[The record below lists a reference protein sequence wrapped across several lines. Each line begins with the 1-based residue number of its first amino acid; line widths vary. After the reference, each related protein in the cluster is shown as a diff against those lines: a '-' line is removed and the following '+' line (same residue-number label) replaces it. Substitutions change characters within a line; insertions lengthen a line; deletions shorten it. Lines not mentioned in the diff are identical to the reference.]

1 MVNPLQSLR
10 LPLGHPLVEKLCD
23 KSLKDGVKFNEEI
36 PINFKKE
43 VLEEDKIKFKQA
55 LRVLHAIV
63 NNETSLRY
71 LSEEN
76 QKFIEDLAQ
85 AKKIANEQIEKTLE
99 IVSTSDVDVDF
110 EKFKNLMLNVDF
122 VAVGLKSYSQS
133 QLLDLNGGH
142 WDLEVPGL
150 SKERVTFRFD
160 NLPKDS
166 SDKEMDFY
174 ARSSLKDLNKGVVAI
189 DFGTKSTTAS
199 YMDKMG
205 TYRLLSIGGLVDD
218 ASLTKFEN
226 PTIME
231 FRHKE
236 KFITGYD
243 ALDHRP
249 FTEKNDIEV
258 AQEAQKNAAGVKG
271 NDLYRFFSQLKQW
284 AGADEKLNFRD
295 FKEDFSLESFTN
307 CTDFNPIEIY
317 AYYIGR
323 CINNMHNGVFLKYF
337 LSYPIKYEKHQAEKI
352 RESFEKGLKKSLPR
366 HVFDDEKTAKTFK
379 VELRASEPCAYAI
392 SALKS
397 YGFFKSDKLDK
408 SIYYGVFDFG
418 GGTTDFDFGKWE
430 KSANPKFL
438 YKMTHFS
445 SGGDKYLGGENLLEL
460 LAWETYAKNFQELK
474 AKDVV
479 IAKPNY
485 DRIDTQRFGSFM
497 QNSSGARL
505 NLQTIASQLR
515 PFLENLDANIIEAIE
530 ENENFEIE
538 GFEKD
543 LKAQLLDRNGVETD
557 CDLKVDCKEL
567 LNLLKDKINEGVANF
582 FAGFSKVMAE
592 NIIEAIEEN
601 ENFEIEGFEK
611 DLKAQLLDR
620 NGVETDCDLK
630 VDCKELLNLLKDKIN
645 EGVANFFAGF
655 SKVMAENIDDQC
667 RAFHI
672 FLGGNASRSVLVKQA
687 FENAKEKQLKDY
699 HQKTS
704 KDDFKFIIYEPLGT
718 EASDKQILE
727 LTGEDVSNT
736 PAYLKPTSKTGV
748 AFGLLESRDKA
759 KGIERLSISSNPV
772 FKYDLGIEI
781 EGKFHAKIH
790 RDSLK
795 PNEYQIFQTKEEWG
809 GFDELEIRYSD
820 KSLANTNTL
829 NIQDTQMICIALE
842 EVEEVD
848 VKVCCVD
855 SQSIKV
861 GLFKDGQLIYE
872 SEVEKL

>member
-1 MVNPLQSLR
+1 MVTPLKSLK
-10 LPLGHPLVEKLCD
+10 LPIGHPLVEILCKL
-23 KSLKDGVKFNEEI
+23 SLKDKAAFNEEA

-43 VLEEDKIKFKQA
+43 VSEEEKIKFKQA

-63 NNETSLRY
+63 NNEASSRY
-71 LSEEN
+71 LSDEN

-85 AKKIANEQIEKTLE
+85 ADKITNEQIEKALE
-99 IVSTSDVDVDF
+99 IVSYSDVDVDF
-110 EKFKNLMLNVDF
+110 EEFKKLMLEVDF
-122 VAVGLKSYSQS
+122 AAVGLKIYSQS
-133 QLLDLNGGH
+133 QLLDLDGGY
-142 WDLEVPGL
+142 WDLEVPSL
-150 SKERVTFRFD
+150 PEERVTFRFD
-160 NLPKDS
+160 NLPKDPS
-166 SDKEMDFY
+166 GKEMDFY
-174 ARSSLKDLNKGVVAI
+174 ARSSLKDLKKGVVAI

-199 YMDKMG
+199 YMDETG

-218 ASLTKFEN
+218 ASPTKFEN

-231 FRHKE
+231 FKHRG

-249 FTEKNDIEV
+249 FTEHNDTEV
-258 AQEAQKNAAGVKG
+258 VHEAQKNLSHTQ
-271 NDLYRFFSQLKQW
+271 NNHLYRFFSQLKQW
-284 AGADEKLNFRD
+284 AGADEKQNFKD
-295 FKEDFSLESFTN
+295 DFSLESFTN

-337 LSYPIKYEKHQAEKI
+337 LSYPVKYEKHQAEKI
-352 RESFEKGLKKSLPR
+352 RESFERGLKKSLPR
-366 HVFDDEKTAKTFK
+366 HVFGDEKTAKTFK

-397 YGFFKSDKLDK
+397 YGFFKSEKLDK
-408 SIYYGVFDFG
+408 PVYYGVFDFG

-430 KSANPKFL
+430 KSVSPKFL

-445 SGGDKYLGGENLLEL
+445 NGEDKYLGGENLLEL
-460 LAWETYAKNFQELK
+460 LAFEAYAKNFQTLK
-474 AKDVV
+474 EKDIV

-497 QNSSGARL
+497 QNSREACL
-505 NLQTIASQLR
+505 NLQEIASQLR
-515 PFLENLDANIIEAIE
+515 PFLENLDADIIEAIE
-530 ENENFEIE
+530 ENENFEME
-538 GFEKD
+538 NFEKD
-543 LKAQLLDRNGVETD
+543 FKTMLFDRNGVETE

-567 LNLLKDKINEGVANF
+567 LNLLKDKI
-582 FAGFSKVMAE
+582 
-592 NIIEAIEEN
+592 
-601 ENFEIEGFEK
+601 
-611 DLKAQLLDR
+611 DD
-620 NGVETDCDLK
+620 
-630 VDCKELLNLLKDKIN
+630 
-645 EGVANFFAGF
+645 GVANFFAGF
-655 SKVMAENIDDQC
+655 SKVMAENIDDEC

-672 FLGGNASRSVLVKQA
+672 FLGGNASRSALVKQA

-699 HQKTS
+699 QQKTS
-704 KDDFKFIIYEPLGT
+704 KDDFTFIIYEPLGT
-718 EASDKQILE
+718 EKSDKQILE

-736 PAYLKPTSKTGV
+736 PAYVKPTCKTGV

-759 KGIERLSISSNPV
+759 KGVEMPSISANPV
-772 FKYDLGIEI
+772 FKYDLGVEI

-820 KSLANTNTL
+820 KPLANTNTL
-829 NIQDTQMICIALE
+829 NIQDTQMISIALE

-861 GLFKDGQLIYE
+861 GLFKDDQLIYE

>member
-1 MVNPLQSLR
+1 MVKPLQSLR

-23 KSLKDGVKFNEEI
+23 LFLKDGVKFNEKSE
-36 PINFKKE
+36 PNFKDE
-43 VLEEDKIKFKQA
+43 VSEEDKIKFKQA
-55 LRVLHAIV
+55 LRALHAIV

-71 LSEEN
+71 LSDEN
-76 QKFIEDLAQ
+76 QKFLEDLAQ

-99 IVSTSDVDVDF
+99 IVSISDVDVDF
-110 EKFKNLMLNVDF
+110 EAFKKLMLNVDNI
-122 VAVGLKSYSQS
+122 AVSLKSYSQS
-133 QLLDLNGGH
+133 QLLDLDGGH
-142 WDLEVPGL
+142 WDLEAP
-150 SKERVTFRFD
+150 SAPKERVTFRFD
-160 NLPKDS
+160 NLDS
-166 SDKEMDFY
+166 SGKEMHFY

-199 YMDKMG
+199 YMDENTK
-205 TYRLLSIGGLVDD
+205 YRLLSIGGDVDD

-226 PTIME
+226 PTIVE
-231 FRHKE
+231 FRHRK

-249 FTEKNDIEV
+249 FTEHDYIEV
-258 AQEAQKNAAGVKG
+258 AHEAQKSAAGVKG
-271 NDLYRFFSQLKQW
+271 NDLYRFFSKLKQW
-284 AGADEKLNFRD
+284 AGSDEKQNFRD
-295 FKEDFSLESFTN
+295 LEEDFSLESFTN
-307 CTDFNPIEIY
+307 CTGFNPIEIY

-323 CINNMHNGVFLKYF
+323 SINNMENGVFLKYF

-352 RESFEKGLKKSLPR
+352 RESFERGLKKSLPR

-397 YGFFKSDKLDK
+397 YGFFKSEKLNK
-408 SIYYGVFDFG
+408 PVYYGVFDFG

-430 KSANPKFL
+430 KSANPKFA

-445 SGGDKYLGGENLLEL
+445 SGGDKYLGSENLLEL
-460 LAWETYAKNFQELK
+460 LAWETYAKNFQTLK
-474 AKDVV
+474 EKDIV

-497 QNSSGARL
+497 QNSSGACL
-505 NLQTIASQLR
+505 NLQTIASTLR

-543 LKAQLLDRNGVETD
+543 FKTMLLDRDGEDITEIV
-557 CDLKVDCKEL
+557 LKVDCKEL
-567 LNLLKDKINEGVANF
+567 LSLLKGKI
-582 FAGFSKVMAE
+582 
-592 NIIEAIEEN
+592 
-601 ENFEIEGFEK
+601 
-611 DLKAQLLDR
+611 D
-620 NGVETDCDLK
+620 
-630 VDCKELLNLLKDKIN
+630 

-672 FLGGNASRSVLVKQA
+672 FLGGNASRSALVKQA

-699 HQKTS
+699 QQKTS
-704 KDDFKFIIYEPLGT
+704 KNDFKFIIYEPLGT

-736 PAYLKPTSKTGV
+736 PAYLKPTCKTGV
-748 AFGLLESRDKA
+748 AFGLLESRDRA
-759 KGIERLSISSNPV
+759 KGIERPSISSNPV

-829 NIQDTQMICIALE
+829 DIKDTQMISIALE

-861 GLFKDGQLIYE
+861 GLFKDDQLIYE

>member
-1 MVNPLQSLR
+1 MVKEKSLE
-10 LPLGHPLVEKLCD
+10 LPLGHPLVEKLC
-23 KSLKDGVKFNEEI
+23 KLSLNNKAAFNEKSKV
-36 PINFKKE
+36 NFKEEVSKE
-43 VLEEDKIKFKQA
+43 DRTKFEQA

-71 LSEEN
+71 LSDEN

-85 AKKIANEQIEKTLE
+85 NLVQDKKITSEKIEKTLE

-110 EKFKNLMLNVDF
+110 EKFKELMLNVDS

-133 QLLDLNGGH
+133 QLLDLDGGH
-142 WDLEVPGL
+142 WDLEVP
-150 SKERVTFRFD
+150 SVPKERVTFRFD
-160 NLPKDS
+160 NLPKDPNG
-166 SDKEMDFY
+166 KEENFY

-189 DFGTKSTTAS
+189 DFGTKSTTAA
-199 YMDKMG
+199 YMDNNG
-205 TYRLLSIGGLVDD
+205 EYRLLSIGGLVDD
-218 ASLTKFEN
+218 ASPTKFEN

-231 FRHKE
+231 FRHRK
-236 KFITGYD
+236 KFITEYD

-258 AQEAQKNAAGVKG
+258 AHEAQKNAAGVKG

-295 FKEDFSLESFTN
+295 FKEDFPLESFTN

-323 CINNMHNGVFLKYF
+323 CVNNMHNGVFLKYF

-352 RESFEKGLKKSLPR
+352 KESFERGLKKSLPR

-397 YGFFKSDKLDK
+397 YGFFKSEKLDK
-408 SIYYGVFDFG
+408 PVYYGVFDFG

-430 KSANPKFL
+430 KSANPKFF

-460 LAWETYAKNFQELK
+460 LAFEAYAKNFQTLK
-474 AKDVV
+474 EKDIV

-497 QNSSGARL
+497 QNSREACL
-505 NLQTIASQLR
+505 NLQTIASSLR

-543 LKAQLLDRNGVETD
+543 FKTMLLDRNGVETE

-567 LNLLKDKINEGVANF
+567 LNLLKDKIDDGV
-582 FAGFSKVMAE
+582 K
-592 NIIEAIEEN
+592 
-601 ENFEIEGFEK
+601 
-611 DLKAQLLDR
+611 
-620 NGVETDCDLK
+620 
-630 VDCKELLNLLKDKIN
+630 
-645 EGVANFFAGF
+645 NFFAGF

-667 RAFHI
+667 RTFHI
-672 FLGGNASRSVLVKQA
+672 FLGGNASKSVLVKQA

-699 HQKTS
+699 KQRTS
-704 KDDFKFIIYEPLGT
+704 KEDFAFILYEPLGT

-736 PAYLKPTSKTGV
+736 PAYLKPTCKTGV
-748 AFGLLESRDKA
+748 AFGLLESRDRA
-759 KGIERLSISSNPV
+759 KGIEMPSVSSNPV

-809 GFDELEIRYSD
+809 GFDELEI
-820 KSLANTNTL
+820 
-829 NIQDTQMICIALE
+829 
-842 EVEEVD
+842 
-848 VKVCCVD
+848 
-855 SQSIKV
+855 
-861 GLFKDGQLIYE
+861 
-872 SEVEKL
+872 

>member
-10 LPLGHPLVEKLCD
+10 LPLGHPLVEKLCNL
-23 KSLKDGVKFNEEI
+23 SLKDGVAFNEKSKV
-36 PINFKKE
+36 NFKKE
-43 VLEEDKIKFKQA
+43 VSEEDQTKFKKA

-63 NNETSLRY
+63 NNSTSSRY
-71 LSEEN
+71 LSDDN
-76 QKFIEDLAQ
+76 QKFLESLAQ
-85 AKKIANEQIEKTLE
+85 AEKIANEKIEKTLE
-99 IVSTSDVDVDF
+99 IVSYSGVDVDF
-110 EKFKNLMLNVDF
+110 EKFKELMLNVDNI
-122 VAVGLKSYSQS
+122 AVGLKSYSQS

-142 WDLEVPGL
+142 WDLEVP
-150 SKERVTFRFD
+150 SAPKESVTFRFD
-160 NLPKDS
+160 NLDPS
-166 SDKEMDFY
+166 GKEMDFY

-199 YMDKMG
+199 YMDETG

-231 FRHKE
+231 FRHRK
-236 KFITGYD
+236 KFITEYN

-258 AQEAQKNAAGVKG
+258 AHEAQKSAAGVKG

-284 AGADEKLNFRD
+284 AGADEKQNFRD
-295 FKEDFSLESFTN
+295 LIEDFPLESFTN

-317 AYYIGR
+317 AYCIGR

-352 RESFEKGLKKSLPR
+352 RESFERGLKKSLPR

-397 YGFFKSDKLDK
+397 YGFFKSEKLDK
-408 SIYYGVFDFG
+408 PVYYGVFDFG

-460 LAWETYAKNFQELK
+460 LAFEAYGQNFQTLK
-474 AKDVV
+474 AKDIV

-497 QNSSGARL
+497 QNSREARL

-515 PFLENLDANIIEAIE
+515 PFLEKLDANIIEAIE

-538 GFEKD
+538 NFEKD
-543 LKAQLLDRNGVETD
+543 FKTQLFDRDGVETE

-567 LNLLKDKINEGVANF
+567 LNLLKDKIN
-582 FAGFSKVMAE
+582 
-592 NIIEAIEEN
+592 
-601 ENFEIEGFEK
+601 
-611 DLKAQLLDR
+611 D
-620 NGVETDCDLK
+620 
-630 VDCKELLNLLKDKIN
+630 
-645 EGVANFFAGF
+645 GVANFFAGF
-655 SKVMAENIDDQC
+655 SKVMAENIDDEC

-672 FLGGNASRSVLVKQA
+672 FLGGNASRSALVKQA

-699 HQKTS
+699 QQKTS
-704 KDDFKFIIYEPLGT
+704 KDDFTFIIYEPLGT
-718 EASDKQILE
+718 EKSDKQILE

-736 PAYLKPTSKTGV
+736 PAYLKPTCKTGV

-759 KGIERLSISSNPV
+759 KGIEMPSIDSNPV

-820 KSLANTNTL
+820 KALANTNTL
-829 NIQDTQMICIALE
+829 NIQDTQMISIALE
-842 EVEEVD
+842 EHEEVD
-848 VKVCCVD
+848 VKVYCVD

-872 SEVEKL
+872 SEAEKL

>member
-1 MVNPLQSLR
+1 MVKPLQSLE

-23 KSLKDGVKFNEEI
+23 LSLKDGVKFNEEA
-36 PINFKKE
+36 PIHFKKE
-43 VLEEDKIKFKQA
+43 VSEEEKIKFKQA

-63 NNETSLRY
+63 NNSASLRY
-71 LSEEN
+71 LSDEN

-85 AKKIANEQIEKTLE
+85 DKKITNEKIEKTLE

-110 EKFKNLMLNVDF
+110 EKFKDLMLNVDS

-133 QLLDLNGGH
+133 QLLDLDGGH
-142 WDLEVPGL
+142 WDLEVP
-150 SKERVTFRFD
+150 SAPKERVTFRFD
-160 NLPKDS
+160 NLDPNG
-166 SDKEMDFY
+166 KEMDFY
-174 ARSSLKDLNKGVVAI
+174 ARSSLKDLKKGVVAI
-189 DFGTKSTTAS
+189 DFGTKSTTAA
-199 YMDKMG
+199 YMDES
-205 TYRLLSIGGLVDD
+205 TEYRLLSIGGLVDG

-231 FRHKE
+231 FRHRK
-236 KFITGYD
+236 KFITDYN

-249 FTEKNDIEV
+249 FTERNDIEV
-258 AQEAQKNAAGVKG
+258 AHEAQKNASGVKG
-271 NDLYRFFSQLKQW
+271 NDLYRFFSKLKQW
-284 AGADEKLNFRD
+284 AGADEKQNFKD
-295 FKEDFSLESFTN
+295 LEEDFSLESFTN
-307 CTDFNPIEIY
+307 CTGFNPIEIY

-323 CINNMHNGVFLKYF
+323 SINNMENGVFLKYF

-352 RESFEKGLKKSLPR
+352 RESFERGLKKSLPR

-397 YGFFKSDKLDK
+397 YGFFKSEKLDK
-408 SIYYGVFDFG
+408 PVYYGVFDFG

-460 LAWETYAKNFQELK
+460 LAWEAYAKNFQELK

-530 ENENFEIE
+530 ENENFEIK

-543 LKAQLLDRNGVETD
+543 LKAQLLDRNGVETE

-567 LNLLKDKINEGVANF
+567 LSLLKGKIEEGV
-582 FAGFSKVMAE
+582 V
-592 NIIEAIEEN
+592 
-601 ENFEIEGFEK
+601 
-611 DLKAQLLDR
+611 
-620 NGVETDCDLK
+620 
-630 VDCKELLNLLKDKIN
+630 
-645 EGVANFFAGF
+645 NFFAGF

-672 FLGGNASRSVLVKQA
+672 FLGGNVSRSALVKQA

-704 KDDFKFIIYEPLGT
+704 KNDFKFIIYEPLGT
-718 EASDKQILE
+718 EKSDKQILE

-736 PAYLKPTSKTGV
+736 PAYLKPTCKTGV
-748 AFGLLESRDKA
+748 AFGILESRDKA
-759 KGIERLSISSNPV
+759 QGIERPSISSNPV

-829 NIQDTQMICIALE
+829 DIKDTQLISIALE

-861 GLFKDGQLIYE
+861 GLFKDDQLIYE

>member
-1 MVNPLQSLR
+1 MVKPLQSLE

-23 KSLKDGVKFNEEI
+23 QSLKDGVKFNEEA
-36 PINFKKE
+36 PIHFKKE
-43 VLEEDKIKFKQA
+43 VSEEDKIKFKQA
-55 LRVLHAIV
+55 LRVLRAIAS
-63 NNETSLRY
+63 NGTSLKY
-71 LSEEN
+71 PSDEN

-85 AKKIANEQIEKTLE
+85 DKKITNEKIEKTLE
-99 IVSTSDVDVDF
+99 IVSYSGVDVDF
-110 EKFKNLMLNVDF
+110 EKFKEFMLNVDS

-133 QLLDLNGGH
+133 QLLDLDGGH
-142 WDLEVPGL
+142 WDLEAP
-150 SKERVTFRFD
+150 SAPKESVTFRFD
-160 NLPKDS
+160 NLSKDENN
-166 SDKEMDFY
+166 KEMNFY

-189 DFGTKSTTAS
+189 DFGTKSTTAA
-199 YMDKMG
+199 YMDNNG
-205 TYRLLSIGGLVDD
+205 EYRLLSIGGLVDD
-218 ASLTKFEN
+218 ASPTKFEN

-258 AQEAQKNAAGVKG
+258 AHEAQKNAEGVKG
-271 NDLYRFFSQLKQW
+271 NDLYRFFSKLKQW
-284 AGADEKLNFRD
+284 AGADEKQNFRD
-295 FKEDFSLESFTN
+295 LIEDFSLESFTD

-352 RESFEKGLKKSLPR
+352 RESFERGLKKSLPR
-366 HVFDDEKTAKTFK
+366 HVFDDEKTAKMFK
-379 VELRASEPCAYAI
+379 VELGASEPCAYAI

-397 YGFFKSDKLDK
+397 YGFDKFAKLDK
-408 SIYYGVFDFG
+408 PIYYGVFDFG

-430 KSANPKFL
+430 KSTNPKFF

-460 LAWETYAKNFQELK
+460 LAFEAYAKNFQTLK
-474 AKDVV
+474 AKDIV

-497 QNSSGARL
+497 QNSREARL

-530 ENENFEIE
+530 ENENFEIKD
-538 GFEKD
+538 FEKD
-543 LKAQLLDRNGVETD
+543 FKATLFDRNGVETE

-567 LNLLKDKINEGVANF
+567 LSLLKGKI
-582 FAGFSKVMAE
+582 
-592 NIIEAIEEN
+592 
-601 ENFEIEGFEK
+601 
-611 DLKAQLLDR
+611 D
-620 NGVETDCDLK
+620 
-630 VDCKELLNLLKDKIN
+630 

-699 HQKTS
+699 QQKTS
-704 KDDFKFIIYEPLGT
+704 KDDFTFIIYEPLGT
-718 EASDKQILE
+718 EKSDKQILE

-736 PAYLKPTSKTGV
+736 PAYLKPTCKTGV

-759 KGIERLSISSNPV
+759 KGIERPSISSNPV

-795 PNEYQIFQTKEEWG
+795 PNEYQIFQTKEKWG

-829 NIQDTQMICIALE
+829 DIKYTQMISIALE
-842 EVEEVD
+842 EHEEVD

>member
-1 MVNPLQSLR
+1 MVTPLKSLR
-10 LPLGHPLVEKLCD
+10 LPIGHPLVEILCEL
-23 KSLKDGVKFNEEI
+23 SLNNKAVFNEEA

-43 VLEEDKIKFKQA
+43 VSEEEKIKFKQA
-55 LRVLHAIV
+55 LRALHAIV
-63 NNETSLRY
+63 NNEASSRY
-71 LSEEN
+71 LSDEN
-76 QKFIEDLAQ
+76 QKFIEGLVQD
-85 AKKIANEQIEKTLE
+85 KKITNEKIEKTLE
-99 IVSTSDVDVDF
+99 IVSSSDVDVDF
-110 EKFKNLMLNVDF
+110 EKFSDKMLKVDNI
-122 VAVGLKSYSQS
+122 AVGLKSYSQS
-133 QLLDLNGGH
+133 QLLDLDGGH
-142 WDLEVPGL
+142 WDLEAP
-150 SKERVTFRFD
+150 SAPKESVTFRFD
-160 NLPKDS
+160 NLDS
-166 SDKEMDFY
+166 NNKEMNFY
-174 ARSSLKDLNKGVVAI
+174 ARSSLKDLKKGVVAI

-199 YMDKMG
+199 YMDKTG
-205 TYRLLSIGGLVDD
+205 TYRLLSIGGNVDD

-231 FRHKE
+231 FRHRK
-236 KFITGYD
+236 KFIIEYN

-249 FTEKNDIEV
+249 FTEKHDMEV
-258 AQEAQKNAAGVKG
+258 AHEAQKHLSNTQG
-271 NDLYRFFSQLKQW
+271 NHLYRFFSQLKQW
-284 AGADEKLNFRD
+284 AGADEKRNFRD
-295 FKEDFSLESFTN
+295 FKEDFSLESFAN
-307 CTDFNPIEIY
+307 CTGFNPIEIY

-323 CINNMHNGVFLKYF
+323 CINNMQNGVFLKYF

-366 HVFDDEKTAKTFK
+366 HVFDDEKTAKMFK
-379 VELRASEPCAYAI
+379 VELKASEPCAYAI
-392 SALKS
+392 SILKS
-397 YGFFKSDKLDK
+397 YGFFKSEKLDK
-408 SIYYGVFDFG
+408 PVYYGVFDFG

-430 KSANPKFL
+430 KSTSPKFL

-460 LAWETYAKNFQELK
+460 LAWEVYAKNFQELK
-474 AKDVV
+474 AKDIV

-497 QNSSGARL
+497 QNSREARL
-505 NLQTIASQLR
+505 NLQEIASTLR
-515 PFLENLDANIIEAIE
+515 PFLENLDANVVEAIE
-530 ENENFEIE
+530 ENEKFNIE
-538 GFEKD
+538 DFEKD
-543 LKAQLLDRNGVETD
+543 FKTMLLDRNGVET
-557 CDLKVDCKEL
+557 E
-567 LNLLKDKINEGVANF
+567 
-582 FAGFSKVMAE
+582 
-592 NIIEAIEEN
+592 
-601 ENFEIEGFEK
+601 
-611 DLKAQLLDR
+611 
-620 NGVETDCDLK
+620 CDLK

-655 SKVMAENIDDQC
+655 SKVMAENIDDEC

-699 HQKTS
+699 KQKTS
-704 KDDFKFIIYEPLGT
+704 KDDFTFIIYEPLGT

-727 LTGEDVSNT
+727 LTGKDAFEAWGGYV
-736 PAYLKPTSKTGV
+736 KPTCKTGV
-748 AFGLLESRDKA
+748 AFGLLESRPKA
-759 KGIERLSISSNPV
+759 GGIERPSIDSNPV

-795 PNEYQIFQTKEEWG
+795 PNEYQIFQIKEEWG
-809 GFDELEIRYSD
+809 GFDGLEIRYSD

-829 NIQDTQMICIALE
+829 NIQDTQLIFIALE

-861 GLFKDGQLIYE
+861 GLFKDDQLIYE

>member
-1 MVNPLQSLR
+1 MAKEKSLE

-36 PINFKKE
+36 PIHFKDEVSKE
-43 VLEEDKIKFKQA
+43 DRTKFKQA
-55 LRVLHAIV
+55 LRVLHAIA

-71 LSEEN
+71 LSDEN
-76 QKFIEDLAQ
+76 QKLIEDLAQ

-99 IVSTSDVDVDF
+99 IVSDSDVYVDF
-110 EKFKNLMLNVDF
+110 EKFKEFMLKVDS

-142 WDLEVPGL
+142 WDLEVP
-150 SKERVTFRFD
+150 SAPKESVTFRFD
-160 NLPKDS
+160 NLDS
-166 SDKEMDFY
+166 NNKEMHFY

-199 YMDKMG
+199 YMDETG

-218 ASLTKFEN
+218 ASPTKFEN

-236 KFITGYD
+236 NFLNAYN

-258 AQEAQKNAAGVKG
+258 AHEAQKNAVGVKG

-284 AGADEKLNFRD
+284 AGADEKQNFRD
-295 FKEDFSLESFTN
+295 LIEDFSLESFAH
-307 CTDFNPIEIY
+307 CTGFNPIEIY

-323 CINNMHNGVFLKYF
+323 CINNMQNGVFLKYF

-352 RESFEKGLKKSLPR
+352 RESFERGLRKSLPR

-397 YGFFKSDKLDK
+397 YGFFKSEKLDK
-408 SIYYGVFDFG
+408 PIYYGVFDFG

-430 KSANPKFL
+430 KSANPKFA

-445 SGGDKYLGGENLLEL
+445 SGEDKYLGGENLLEL
-460 LAWETYAKNFQELK
+460 LAWEAYAKNFQTLK
-474 AKDVV
+474 EKDIV

-497 QNSSGARL
+497 QKSREARL

-515 PFLENLDANIIEAIE
+515 PFLEELDADIIEAIE
-530 ENENFEIE
+530 ENEEFSIE

-543 LKAQLLDRNGVETD
+543 FKTMLLDRNGVET
-557 CDLKVDCKEL
+557 E
-567 LNLLKDKINEGVANF
+567 
-582 FAGFSKVMAE
+582 
-592 NIIEAIEEN
+592 
-601 ENFEIEGFEK
+601 
-611 DLKAQLLDR
+611 
-620 NGVETDCDLK
+620 CDLK

-672 FLGGNASRSVLVKQA
+672 FLGGNASKSVLVKQA
-687 FENAKEKQLKDY
+687 FENAKEEQLKDY
-699 HQKTS
+699 KQKTS
-704 KDDFKFIIYEPLGT
+704 KDDFTFIIYEPLGT
-718 EASDKQILE
+718 EKSDKQILE

-736 PAYLKPTSKTGV
+736 PAYLKATCKTGV
-748 AFGLLESRDKA
+748 AFGLLESRPKA
-759 KGIERLSISSNPV
+759 GGIERPSISSNPV

-809 GFDELEIRYSD
+809 GFDGLEIRYSD
-820 KSLANTNTL
+820 KALANTNTL
-829 NIQDTQMICIALE
+829 DIQDTQMISIALE
-842 EVEEVD
+842 EHEEVD

-861 GLFKDGQLIYE
+861 GLFKDDQLIYE

>member
-10 LPLGHPLVEKLCD
+10 LPLGHPLVEKLCEL
-23 KSLKDGVKFNEEI
+23 SLKDGVVFNEKSKV
-36 PINFKKE
+36 NFKEEVSKE
-43 VLEEDKIKFKQA
+43 DRTKFERA

-85 AKKIANEQIEKTLE
+85 DKKITNEQIEKTLE

-110 EKFKNLMLNVDF
+110 EKFKDLMLKVDSI
-122 VAVGLKSYSQS
+122 AVGLKSYSQS
-133 QLLDLNGGH
+133 QLLDLDGGH
-142 WDLEVPGL
+142 WDLEAPSVP
-150 SKERVTFRFD
+150 KESVTFRFD
-160 NLPKDS
+160 NLPKDKY
-166 SDKEMDFY
+166 DKEVHFY

-189 DFGTKSTTAS
+189 DFGTKSTTAA
-199 YMDKMG
+199 YMDENGK
-205 TYRLLSIGGLVDD
+205 YRLLSIGGLVDD
-218 ASLTKFEN
+218 TSLTKFEN

-231 FRHKE
+231 FGHKE
-236 KFITGYD
+236 KFRNAYN

-249 FTEKNDIEV
+249 FTEKDDIEV
-258 AQEAQKNAAGVKG
+258 AHEAQKNAAGVKG

-284 AGADEKLNFRD
+284 AGADEKQNFKD
-295 FKEDFSLESFTN
+295 FKDDFSLESFTN
-307 CTDFNPIEIY
+307 CTDFNLIEIY
-317 AYYIGR
+317 AYCIGR
-323 CINNMHNGVFLKYF
+323 CINNMENGVFLKYF

-379 VELRASEPCAYAI
+379 VELRVSEPCAYAI

-397 YGFFKSDKLDK
+397 YGFFKSEKLDK
-408 SIYYGVFDFG
+408 PVYYGVFDFG

-430 KSANPKFL
+430 KSASPKFL

-445 SGGDKYLGGENLLEL
+445 SGGDKYLGGENLLEW
-460 LAWETYAKNFQELK
+460 LAWEAYAKNFQELK
-474 AKDVV
+474 EKDIV

-497 QNSSGARL
+497 QNSREARL
-505 NLQTIASQLR
+505 NLQEIASKLR
-515 PFLENLDANIIEAIE
+515 PFLENLDANSIEAIE

-538 GFEKD
+538 SFEKD
-543 LKAQLLDRNGVETD
+543 FKAMLFDRNGVETE
-557 CDLKVDCKEL
+557 C
-567 LNLLKDKINEGVANF
+567 NL
-582 FAGFSKVMAE
+582 
-592 NIIEAIEEN
+592 
-601 ENFEIEGFEK
+601 
-611 DLKAQLLDR
+611 Q
-620 NGVETDCDLK
+620 

-655 SKVMAENIDDQC
+655 SKVMAENIDDEC

-672 FLGGNASRSVLVKQA
+672 FLGGNASRSALVKQA

-699 HQKTS
+699 KQKTS
-704 KDDFKFIIYEPLGT
+704 KNDFKFIIYELLGT
-718 EASDKQILE
+718 EKSDKQILE
-727 LTGEDVSNT
+727 LTGEDISKI
-736 PAYLKPTSKTGV
+736 PPYLKPTCKTGV
-748 AFGLLESRDKA
+748 AFGLLESRPKA
-759 KGIERLSISSNPV
+759 GGIERPSISSNPV

-820 KSLANTNTL
+820 KALANTNTL
-829 NIQDTQMICIALE
+829 NIKDTQLISIALE

-861 GLFKDGQLIYE
+861 GLFKDDQLIYE
-872 SEVEKL
+872 SEAEKL

>member
-10 LPLGHPLVEKLCD
+10 LPIGHPLVEKLC
-23 KSLKDGVKFNEEI
+23 KLSLKDGVAFNEEI
-36 PINFKKE
+36 PIHFKEEVSKE
-43 VLEEDKIKFKQA
+43 DRTKFEQA

-71 LSEEN
+71 LSDDN

-85 AKKIANEQIEKTLE
+85 DKKITNEKIEKTLE
-99 IVSTSDVDVDF
+99 IVSYSDVDVDF
-110 EKFKNLMLNVDF
+110 EKFKELMLNVDS

-133 QLLDLNGGH
+133 QLLDLNGGY
-142 WDLEVPGL
+142 WDLEAP
-150 SKERVTFRFD
+150 SAPKESVTFRFD
-160 NLPKDS
+160 NLSKDGNN
-166 SDKEMDFY
+166 KEMNFY

-199 YMDKMG
+199 YMDKTG
-205 TYRLLSIGGLVDD
+205 AYRLLSIGGLVDD
-218 ASLTKFEN
+218 ASPTKFEN
-226 PTIME
+226 PTIVE
-231 FRHKE
+231 FRRIK
-236 KFITGYD
+236 KFITEYN

-249 FTEKNDIEV
+249 FTEKNHIEV
-258 AQEAQKNAAGVKG
+258 AHEVQKNAAGVKG

-284 AGADEKLNFRD
+284 AGADEKRNFRD
-295 FKEDFSLESFTN
+295 FEKDFSLESFTH
-307 CTDFNPIEIY
+307 CTDFNSIEIY

-352 RESFEKGLKKSLPR
+352 RESFERGLKKSLPR

-397 YGFFKSDKLDK
+397 YGFFKSEKLDK
-408 SIYYGVFDFG
+408 PIYYGVFDFG

-430 KSANPKFL
+430 KSANPKFA

-460 LAWETYAKNFQELK
+460 LAFEAYAKNFQELK
-474 AKDVV
+474 AKDIA

-497 QNSSGARL
+497 QNSREARL
-505 NLQTIASQLR
+505 NLQEIASQLR
-515 PFLENLDANIIEAIE
+515 PFLENLDADIIEAIE
-530 ENENFEIE
+530 ENEEFSIE
-538 GFEKD
+538 GFGKD
-543 LKAQLLDRNGVETD
+543 FKTMLFDRNGVET
-557 CDLKVDCKEL
+557 E
-567 LNLLKDKINEGVANF
+567 
-582 FAGFSKVMAE
+582 
-592 NIIEAIEEN
+592 
-601 ENFEIEGFEK
+601 
-611 DLKAQLLDR
+611 
-620 NGVETDCDLK
+620 CDLK

-655 SKVMAENIDDQC
+655 SKVMAENIDDEC

-699 HQKTS
+699 KQKTS
-704 KDDFKFIIYEPLGT
+704 KDDFTFIIYEPLGT

-727 LTGEDVSNT
+727 LTGEDISKI
-736 PAYLKPTSKTGV
+736 PPYLKPTCKTGV
-748 AFGLLESRDKA
+748 AFGLLESRPKA
-759 KGIERLSISSNPV
+759 GGIERPSISSNPV

-820 KSLANTNTL
+820 KALANTNTL
-829 NIQDTQMICIALE
+829 NIKDTQMISIALE
-842 EVEEVD
+842 EHEEVD

>member
-10 LPLGHPLVEKLCD
+10 LPLGHPLVEELCKL
-23 KSLKDGVKFNEEI
+23 SLNNKAAFNEEM
-36 PINFKKE
+36 PIYFKKE
-43 VLEEDKIKFKQA
+43 VSKEDQTKFKQA
-55 LRVLHAIV
+55 LRVLHVIV

-71 LSEEN
+71 LSDEN
-76 QKFIEDLAQ
+76 QKFIEGLAQ
-85 AKKIANEQIEKTLE
+85 DKKITNEKIEKTLE
-99 IVSTSDVDVDF
+99 IVSYSDVDVDF
-110 EKFKNLMLNVDF
+110 EAFKELMLNVDS

-133 QLLDLNGGH
+133 QLLDLDGGH
-142 WDLEVPGL
+142 WDLEVPSL
-150 SKERVTFRFD
+150 SKESVTFRFD
-160 NLPKDS
+160 NLDPS
-166 SDKEMDFY
+166 GKEMDFY
-174 ARSSLKDLNKGVVAI
+174 ARSSLKDLKKGVVAI

-199 YMDKMG
+199 YMDKTG

-218 ASLTKFEN
+218 ASPTKFEN

-231 FRHKE
+231 FRYKE
-236 KFITGYD
+236 KFLKDYN
-243 ALDHRP
+243 ALSHRP
-249 FTEKNDIEV
+249 FTEKNHIEV
-258 AQEAQKNAAGVKG
+258 AHEAQKNAVGVKG

-284 AGADEKLNFRD
+284 AGADEKQNFRD
-295 FKEDFSLESFTN
+295 LEEDFPLESFTN

-352 RESFEKGLKKSLPR
+352 RESFERGLKKSLPR

-397 YGFFKSDKLDK
+397 YGFFKSEKLDK
-408 SIYYGVFDFG
+408 PVYYGVFDFG

-430 KSANPKFL
+430 KSANPKFF

-460 LAWETYAKNFQELK
+460 LAFEAYAKNFQTLK
-474 AKDVV
+474 EKDIV

-497 QNSSGARL
+497 QNSREACL
-505 NLQTIASQLR
+505 NLQEIASTLR

-530 ENENFEIE
+530 ENEEFSIE
-538 GFEKD
+538 GFEKEF
-543 LKAQLLDRNGVETD
+543 KATLFNRDGTGTE
-557 CDLKVDCKEL
+557 
-567 LNLLKDKINEGVANF
+567 
-582 FAGFSKVMAE
+582 
-592 NIIEAIEEN
+592 
-601 ENFEIEGFEK
+601 
-611 DLKAQLLDR
+611 
-620 NGVETDCDLK
+620 CDLK

-699 HQKTS
+699 QQKTS

-736 PAYLKPTSKTGV
+736 PAYLKPTCKTGV
-748 AFGLLESRDKA
+748 AFGLLESRPKA
-759 KGIERLSISSNPV
+759 GGIERPSISSNPV

-795 PNEYQIFQTKEEWG
+795 PNEYQIFQIKEEWG

-829 NIQDTQMICIALE
+829 NIQDTQMISIALE
-842 EVEEVD
+842 EHEEVD

-861 GLFKDGQLIYE
+861 GLFKDDQLIYE
-872 SEVEKL
+872 SEIEKL

>member
-10 LPLGHPLVEKLCD
+10 LPLGHPLVEKLCEL
-23 KSLKDGVKFNEEI
+23 SLKDGVVFNEKSKV
-36 PINFKKE
+36 NFKEEVSKE
-43 VLEEDKIKFKQA
+43 DRTKFERA

-76 QKFIEDLAQ
+76 QKFIEDLVQ
-85 AKKIANEQIEKTLE
+85 DKKITNEQIEKTLE

-110 EKFKNLMLNVDF
+110 EKFKDLMLKVDSI
-122 VAVGLKSYSQS
+122 AVGLKSYSQS
-133 QLLDLNGGH
+133 QLLDLDGGH
-142 WDLEVPGL
+142 WDLEAPSVP
-150 SKERVTFRFD
+150 KESVTFRFD
-160 NLPKDS
+160 NLPKDKY
-166 SDKEMDFY
+166 DKEVHFY
-174 ARSSLKDLNKGVVAI
+174 ARSSLKDLNKQGVVAI

-199 YMDKMG
+199 YMDKNG
-205 TYRLLSIGGLVDD
+205 DYRLLSIGGLADD
-218 ASLTKFEN
+218 ASPTKFEN

-231 FRHKE
+231 FRYKE
-236 KFITGYD
+236 NFRNAYNV
-243 ALDHRP
+243 LDHRP

-258 AQEAQKNAAGVKG
+258 VHEAQKNAAGVKG

-284 AGADEKLNFRD
+284 AGADEKQNFKD
-295 FKEDFSLESFTN
+295 FKDDFSLESFTN
-307 CTDFNPIEIY
+307 CTGFNPIEIY
-317 AYYIGR
+317 AYCIGR

-352 RESFEKGLKKSLPR
+352 RESFERGLKKSLPR

-397 YGFFKSDKLDK
+397 YGFFKSEKLDK
-408 SIYYGVFDFG
+408 PIYYGVFDFG

-430 KSANPKFL
+430 KSTSPKFA

-460 LAWETYAKNFQELK
+460 LAFEAYAKNFQELK
-474 AKDVV
+474 AKDIA

-505 NLQTIASQLR
+505 NLQEIASKLR
-515 PFLENLDANIIEAIE
+515 HFLENLDADIIEAIE
-530 ENENFEIE
+530 ENEEFEIE
-538 GFEKD
+538 GFKKD
-543 LKAQLLDRNGVETD
+543 FKTMLLDRNGVETEY
-557 CDLKVDCKEL
+557 DLKVDCKEL
-567 LNLLKDKINEGVANF
+567 LSLLKDKINE
-582 FAGFSKVMAE
+582 S
-592 NIIEAIEEN
+592 
-601 ENFEIEGFEK
+601 
-611 DLKAQLLDR
+611 
-620 NGVETDCDLK
+620 
-630 VDCKELLNLLKDKIN
+630 
-645 EGVANFFAGF
+645 VANFFAGF

-667 RAFHI
+667 RAFHV

-699 HQKTS
+699 KQKTS
-704 KDDFKFIIYEPLGT
+704 KDDFIFIIYEPLGT
-718 EASDKQILE
+718 EKSDKQILE

-736 PAYLKPTSKTGV
+736 PAYLKPTCKTGV
-748 AFGLLESRDKA
+748 AFGLLESRPKA
-759 KGIERLSISSNPV
+759 GGIERPSIDSNPV

-829 NIQDTQMICIALE
+829 NIQDTQMISIALE
-842 EVEEVD
+842 EHEEVD

-861 GLFKDGQLIYE
+861 GLFKDNQLIYE